1 MPSDLISEFL
11 PDSSALVFVKN
22 GTYVAQF
29 NWDGAFIADGPNGV
43 GTGDTADAA
52 ILAAINQ
59 AKERR

>member
-1 MPSDLISEFL
+1 MQQARISFL
-11 PDSSALVFVKN
+11 TDSAAPVFVKD

-29 NWDGAFIADGPNGV
+29 DRDGAFLADGPDGV
-43 GTGDTADAA
+43 GIGDTTDAA